1 MSRLPGILGD
11 IADVAGL
18 DAALKLA
25 RARGGTAMKISGR
38 AGGALAQ
45 IVGDDAAT
53 KIAELLGSIE
63 YTIPMANLRGQKAR
77 RAKARMMLQQGVP
90 SSKVALAVDVH
101 LRTIE
106 RLRQRERDDPD
117 PQLPLFPTPET
128 Q

>member
-1 MSRLPGILGD
+1 LSRLPGILGE

-25 RARGGTAMKISGR
+25 RARGGTAMKISGKP
-38 AGGALAQ
+38 GGALAQ
-45 IVGDDAAT
+45 IVGDEAAW
-53 KIAELLGSIE
+53 KIADLLGSIE

-77 RAKARMMLQQGVP
+77 RAKARLLLQQGVP

-106 RLRQRERDDPD
+106 RLRRREREDPE
-117 PQLPLFPTPET
+117 PLLPLFQSPET